1 MADIRN
7 TSGAFEQRIKD
18 SLEQFEVP
26 YNSSDWAQLEQA
38 MDGPRNVRWWT
49 TPGMIAALL
58 AGSLVV
64 GGTAYVLTQ
73 RNAPVAATQAPTV
86 STEENK
92 TAGQAQL
99 PITGSVPTAA
109 NTAVGT
115 TAEDNIAN
123 TTAPTTTSN
132 MVEEQPTTSSTNTAQ
147 RTASSGAQEGAANNG
162 TATVPNSNVGTNK
175 GVSKAASTPGANA
188 PKNAGAGTTTA
199 AVTSNASAEMTF
211 KASVSAACPGEEVT
225 FKVENMPTGGIYLW
239 NFGDGSFSNK
249 ANPEHTFTKPGNY
262 QVMLSMSAAGVG
274 TIHNKPSSDI
284 ISIHEAP
291 KASFNAQ
298 KQDFEGH
305 IPSVHFE
312 NRSNGAKQYHWDF
325 GDGST
330 SSVAHPDHIYKK
342 KGVYPVKLQVTSEKG
357 CTDIYEREVRI
368 ENDYNLD
375 APAKFAPV
383 NAETFMPEALRTL
396 GVKFHLM
403 VYTADGQLVY
413 ETSDATKPWTGRM
426 NNRGEV
432 LTKGDYVWVVD
443 VRERV
448 HLDETY
454 TGKVTLER

>member
-38 MDGPRNVRWWT
+38 MDGPRSVRWWT

-58 AGSLVV
+58 AGTLVV
-64 GGTAYVLTQ
+64 GGTTYLLTQ
-73 RNAPVAATQAPTV
+73 RNEPLAPSQVTSA
-86 STEENK
+86 STTGDVTSGED
-92 TAGQAQL
+92 QL
-99 PITGSVPTAA
+99 PAAASVPSTTNTGS
-109 NTAVGT
+109 G
-115 TAEDNIAN
+115 N
-123 TTAPTTTSN
+123 TTDGNVVNSSGPATASAAVEQVTTTS
-132 MVEEQPTTSSTNTAQ
+132 SSKPAQ
-147 RTASSGAQEGAANNG
+147 QSISSESRSRAAQSGSA
-162 TATVPNSNVGTNK
+162 TATTADVHSNK
-175 GVSKAASTPGANA
+175 GVNKAGSATGSNA
-188 PKNAGAGTTTA
+188 PKNTEAGTTTA
-199 AVTSNASAEMTF
+199 VGSNSSSTEMTF

-225 FKVENMPTGGIYLW
+225 FKVENMPSGGIYLW

-432 LTKGDYVWVVD
+432 LAKGDYVWVVD

-454 TGKVTLER
+454 TGKVTLDR